1 MKHAAILMLIF
12 CLPTAAAAQSPECR
26 TVANPR
32 DRLACYDRVAP
43 PAVAGKPT
51 GSEAAPRNVSA
62 PSAAADSSSTPLA
75 DLLEME
81 NKRVGSKIKSICRG
95 C

>member
-1 MKHAAILMLIF
+1 MKRAAILMLLF

-26 TVANPR
+26 TIANPK
-32 DRLACYDRVAP
+32 DRLACYDRAAP
-43 PAVAGKPT
+43 PTLAAKPAR
-51 GSEAAPRNVSA
+51 SEAAPRTVPA
-62 PSAAADSSSTPLA
+62 PSAASDSSSTPLA
-75 DLLEME
+75 DLLEIE